1 MQQGKSELI
10 AALDQLEKGKGIRK
24 DEVLKMIEGAMISSL
39 RKHVGKNAV
48 IEASID
54 PETAEFNANVVKTA
68 VEAVQDPEL
77 EISLQ
82 EARRHKPDAV
92 LGEVVRLPAPATD
105 FARIAAQ
112 TAKQVLSQK
121 IREVER
127 DSLFEE
133 FKSREGQIITGSVH
147 RMVDRTII
155 AEMGRI
161 EGVLPLRE
169 QIRRER
175 YAIGQSLR
183 AVVLR
188 VERGHEGPRLILSR
202 ADPLF
207 LRRLLELEVP
217 EIQDKSIEIVEIIR
231 IPGQRAKVLLKTNDP
246 KIDPVGACIGV
257 RGARIRGIMGE
268 LSGERIDLIAYS
280 DNPETLIENALAP
293 AKVAAVRLVDKA
305 GRRAEA
311 VVSDDQLPAALG
323 KEGQN
328 VSLAARLV
336 GWSIEIKS
344 KSQAIPPRR
353 AEPETAEPGQELL
366 SLEGVGPKTAEA
378 LVEAGYGD
386 PAAVAAADVAVIAKV
401 KGIGDKT
408 AAKILASAKEFVEG
422 RAASSPSDPA
432 AGGGREAIDSSPPA
446 ERQAPKKEKAEHTHG

>member
-24 DEVLKMIEGAMISSL
+24 DEVLKMIEGAVISSL

-54 PETAEFNANVVKTA
+54 PETAEFNANVIKTA

-82 EARRHKPDAV
+82 EARRHKPDAA
-92 LGEVVRLPAPATD
+92 LGEAVRLPAPATD

-127 DSLFEE
+127 DSLYEE
-133 FKSREGQIITGSVH
+133 FKPREGQIITGSVH
-147 RMVDRTII
+147 RLADRTII
-155 AEMGRI
+155 VEMGRI

-188 VERGHEGPRLILSR
+188 VERGHESPKLILSR

-280 DNPETLIENALAP
+280 ENPEALIENALAP
-293 AKVAAVRLVDKA
+293 AKVSAVRLVDKT

-311 VVSDDQLPAALG
+311 VVLDDQLPVALG

-336 GWSIEIKS
+336 GWAIEIKS
-344 KSQAIPPRR
+344 KSQAIPDRR
-353 AEPETAEPGQELL
+353 AEPEAARQGQELL
-366 SLEGVGPKTAEA
+366 SLDGVGPKTAEA

-386 PAAVAAADVAVIAKV
+386 PAAVAAADVAMIAKIR
-401 KGIGDKT
+401 GIGDKN

-422 RAASSPSDPA
+422 RAASSPSHPA
-432 AGGGREAIDSSPPA
+432 AGVGQEAPTSSLPA
-446 ERQAPKKEKAEHTHG
+446 ARQAAQKEKAEHTHG